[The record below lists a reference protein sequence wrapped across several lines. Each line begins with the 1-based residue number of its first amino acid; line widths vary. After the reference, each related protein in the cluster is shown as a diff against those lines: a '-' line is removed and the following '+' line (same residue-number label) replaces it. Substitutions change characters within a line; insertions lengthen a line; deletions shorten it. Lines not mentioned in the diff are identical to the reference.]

1 MSNTTVSAGGEYL
14 PRSYFDA
21 QSRSAALH
29 LGRDGLSMPLQAVP
43 RGWGAIICT
52 YDFARSEAPG
62 PHRYEGKPLAKVTQR
77 ADLALISLHSGS
89 FDPTTFPAQ
98 AADAMLRAAT
108 IDVWLRLREGE
119 TVFLVKTL
127 WPSLAPWES
136 YLRKHLRP
144 SADLQVL
151 DGGGLR
157 SVAHL
162 GRHSAPHCRRRNAS

>member
-14 PRSYFDA
+14 PPSYFDA
-21 QSRSAALH
+21 QARSAALH
-29 LGRDGLSMPLQAVP
+29 LGQNGLSLPLQAVP
-43 RGWGAIICT
+43 AGWGAVVCT
-52 YDFARSEAPG
+52 YDFALSEAPG

-98 AADAMLRAAT
+98 ANDALLRAAT
-108 IDVWLRLREGE
+108 IDVWLRLREGQ

-136 YLRKHLRP
+136 YLRGHLRP
-144 SADLQVL
+144 SSDLQVL
-151 DGGGLR
+151 DAGGLR

-162 GRHSAPHCRRRNAS
+162 RRHSAPHRRRRNAS